1 MTNAKTYITL
11 IAVSLLVGATI
22 SYALTNK
29 TIEQQIEEQ
38 NTAILQD
45 CLSKARVKEV
55 PSEILESASHCNKD
69 LLTNIS
75 TPRSVETIT

>member
-1 MTNAKTYITL
+1 MQNAKHYIII
-11 IAVSLLVGATI
+11 IAVSLLIGATI

-45 CLSKARVKEV
+45 CLSKARVKTL
-55 PSEILESASHCNKD
+55 PSEILEYASYCNKN
-69 LLTNIS
+69 LLKSIQS
-75 TPRSVETIT
+75 PRSVETIT